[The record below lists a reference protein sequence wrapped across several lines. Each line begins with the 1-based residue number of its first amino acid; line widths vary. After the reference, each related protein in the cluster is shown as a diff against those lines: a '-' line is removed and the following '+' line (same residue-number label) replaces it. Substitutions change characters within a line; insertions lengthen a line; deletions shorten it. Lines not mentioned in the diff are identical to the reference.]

1 MHRSR
6 YFVVVPVLYKRHME
20 PVFDHCGRINHCDP
34 SAVPQRNRRVCEIEV
49 DAGPVN
55 NQSNHNL
62 LEIVGLTKTFGGLV
76 ALQDVSMVV
85 AQGRLKG
92 ILGPNGAGKTT
103 LFNLITG
110 YLKPTRGKVL
120 LNGEDISGLP
130 PHLISQKGISRT
142 FQITNLF
149 PELRVYESIW
159 VGVNSRAKRPWNPFV
174 SADSVRDVSERA
186 EEICQTVG
194 LGDKMDQISAKLS
207 HGDQRVLEI
216 AIALSTDPILLL
228 LDEPTQGV
236 SPKEIDHLLT
246 VVEEVS
252 KITTIILIEH
262 DMDIALSLSKE
273 ITVLNEGKVI
283 AEGLPQEISASEE
296 VQNIYLGIK

>member
-1 MHRSR
+1 M
-6 YFVVVPVLYKRHME
+6 K
-20 PVFDHCGRINHCDP
+20 
-34 SAVPQRNRRVCEIEV
+34 
-49 DAGPVN
+49 
-55 NQSNHNL
+55 NQNNHNL

-149 PELRVYESIW
+149 PELQVYESIW
-159 VGVNSRAKRPWNPFV
+159 VGVNSRAKRPWNPFI
-174 SADSVRDVSERA
+174 SADAVRDVSERA
-186 EEICQTVG
+186 QEICHTVG
-194 LGDKMDQISAKLS
+194 LGEKMNQISAKLS

-216 AIALSTDPILLL
+216 AIALSTDPVLLL